1 MHRDLKLENIM
12 VHFPNLPKTQSES
25 NKYVKKFDF
34 KTMKEEI
41 VCKIADLGF
50 ANKLANEEITNTLC
64 GTPLCMA
71 PEVILGHPYT

>member
-1 MHRDLKLENIM
+1 
-12 VHFPNLPKTQSES
+12 
-25 NKYVKKFDF
+25 
-34 KTMKEEI
+34 MKEEI

-50 ANKLANEEITNTLC
+50 AKKLANEEITNTYC